1 MPNKDCSKTRRILK
15 RKNSNTSSIA
25 SQLLQG
31 KYTSCNAL
39 DPRFNEDSLVVTA
52 TTDATVDAL
61 VNEGPAID
69 VVTRHE
75 EDVVKLGAL
84 FNLPFSKFLRFV
96 PAELWPLELE
106 HQRAAVVNQPQTPNS
121 SEQHEH

>member
-1 MPNKDCSKTRRILK
+1 MNLL
-15 RKNSNTSSIA
+15 SIA
-25 SQLLQG
+25 
-31 KYTSCNAL
+31 TSFS
-39 DPRFNEDSLVVTA
+39 RA
-52 TTDATVDAL
+52 TTDAAVDAL

-75 EDVVKLGAL
+75 DDVIKLGAL

-96 PAELWPLELE
+96 AAELWPLELE
-106 HQRAAVVNQPQTPNS
+106 FTRYYTKRDKKSFDLNIYLHQHQRAAVVNQPQTPNS